1 MIITKHK
8 NKLNNILN
16 LYKNNLNDTGDK
28 IKYLTNSLNSILNEL
43 GKSENV
49 ITASNKEIE
58 LILGECYTLEYFIS
72 KYDLDPSIKIKTY
85 TDAIEIIAL
94 SL

>member
-1 MIITKHK
+1 MINSRTFLSENMIFTFIHY
-8 NKLNNILN
+8 LS
-16 LYKNNLNDTGDK
+16 DK

-72 KYDLDPSIKIKTY
+72 KYDLEPSIKIKTY